1 MAATISGWF
10 PVGRHTA
17 DIMDSVVYPER
28 MVELGK
34 RFQKSIAV
42 HRDWFMQALAEL
54 QDGEPMA
61 YHPNM
66 GLTPEE
72 YADFQ
77 SLKDSV
83 VSYSSGQEQI
93 MITMDDGI
101 LGFQGTG
108 RLEILDMVKL
118 DLKENAAYISN
129 VPLPFADTVVVT
141 DPMNSFRS
149 SWKGFSWKSGSSLD
163 KGQLSLDSLS
173 TMTITEYAVTV
184 GRIERTQKSYL
195 KVTAREM
202 KQGVMELNLELPIAF

>member
-1 MAATISGWF
+1 MQDVLSGDAPISMAATISGWF

-93 MITMDDGI
+93 
-101 LGFQGTG
+101 
-108 RLEILDMVKL
+108 V
-118 DLKENAAYISN
+118 
-129 VPLPFADTVVVT
+129 
-141 DPMNSFRS
+141 
-149 SWKGFSWKSGSSLD
+149 
-163 KGQLSLDSLS
+163 
-173 TMTITEYAVTV
+173 
-184 GRIERTQKSYL
+184 
-195 KVTAREM
+195 
-202 KQGVMELNLELPIAF
+202 IAHG